1 MNLKDFHFLLPKN
14 EHKGN
19 MWLLELHFSKE
30 QLSMALGVARVFWG
44 IGHALAR
51 GVYGETKL

>member
-1 MNLKDFHFLLPKN
+1 
-14 EHKGN
+14 